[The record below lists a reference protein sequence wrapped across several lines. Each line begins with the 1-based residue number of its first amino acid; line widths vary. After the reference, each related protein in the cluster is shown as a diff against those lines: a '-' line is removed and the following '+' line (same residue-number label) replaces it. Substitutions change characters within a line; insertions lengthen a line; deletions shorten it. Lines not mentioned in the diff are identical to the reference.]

1 MFNRR
6 QLYIFVITAIISTTY
21 KFCFADTPTYALVKP
36 YFHCHTTFQ
45 TFQDLFEH
53 TFVYINVIC
62 EIFFEFFAN
71 TV

>member
-6 QLYIFVITAIISTTY
+6 RVYIFVTTVILSVIY
-21 KFCFADTPTYALVKP
+21 IFRFADTHTYALVKL
-36 YFHCHTTFQ
+36 YFHCLTTFQ

-53 TFVYINVIC
+53 TFVYIYVIC